1 MVSRHVE
8 KDMRM
13 KELGLDDRPREKL
26 LEKGASALSNAEL
39 LAILIRTGTQTENA
53 VEVARRLIQ
62 AAGGSLAGVA
72 DMPLSGMVGIS
83 GLGRIKAAG
92 ISAALELGRRFMAEA
107 STVRKV
113 SIISPGMV
121 YSMMHPYMKGLDHEE
136 CWVIYLNRAR
146 YVIGKEKLFSG
157 GLSSTLLDARM
168 IVKHAL
174 DRHADGLILTHNH
187 PSGNP
192 RPGTEDIRQTETLR
206 NALRTFELSLVDHVV
221 IAEGSFYSFAD
232 MQVET
237 AGVSDELADE
247 CR

>member
-1 MVSRHVE
+1 
-8 KDMRM
+8 MRM

-26 LEKGASALSNAEL
+26 LENGASALSNAEL
-39 LAILIRTGTQTENA
+39 LAILIRTGTRTENA
-53 VEVARRLIQ
+53 VDVARRLIQ

-72 DMPLSGMVGIS
+72 DMPLSGMVAVS

-92 ISAALELGRRFMAEA
+92 ISAALELGRRFMAE
-107 STVRKV
+107 SSRIRRI
-113 SIISPGMV
+113 SIMDPGMV

-146 YVIGKEKLFSG
+146 YVLGKEKLFSG
-157 GLSSTLLDARM
+157 GLCSTLLDARM

-192 RPGTEDIRQTETLR
+192 RPGTEDIRQTEALR

-221 IAEGSFYSFAD
+221 IADGSYYSFAD
-232 MQVET
+232 MRLENVNL
-237 AGVSDELADE
+237 DELADE
-247 CR
+247 RS